1 MARNASDMELH
12 GRRLHVPSP
21 SRVGARR
28 GVSGRETGSSENTT
42 ATVHAVRATVPAR
55 VPVGPALRVAR
66 RSGQEDHG
74 VGADRAE
81 GGASRFFSPL
91 GGQRDD
97 ARPRDEYDALADLNV
112 DPIVTARA
120 TRADA
125 LRRAVEDLESA
136 RGAAW
141 AWNPARWQTHDGYVD
156 YHTFLSA
163 LAAERRHRA
172 RMRLEAAAAH
182 QLGQGG
188 ESVRSLLTA
197 TEREADD

>member
-28 GVSGRETGSSENTT
+28 SGDSRTTRESKDATGTVLIVLCSVS
-42 ATVHAVRATVPAR
+42 PR
-55 VPVGPALRVAR
+55 VSVGAALRVAR
-66 RSGQEDHG
+66 GSGQEDHG
-74 VGADRAE
+74 ARAGRAE

-91 GGQRDD
+91 GGKRDD